1 MEKNDAKF
9 KKILKMFGANIK
21 KLFVVNEQIS
31 IKILWTWICISL
43 SLSILFYCLTNF
55 KILNME
61 TSLTAFIALT
71 GALPTVYLWI
81 VRERKKEKDQEI
93 ALSSLNKK
101 DIELYQSKIAELNK
115 VYVDAISQF
124 YNPQSFMAGAYAL
137 NALVDDWL
145 GLTKEHP
152 SNSEEHLIRVSQIS
166 SILFSKRTEIPNN
179 QQFNLL
185 IEQLFI
191 KVVKTSAMYKHFKF
205 NWKGYLFDNLNFS
218 GADLNGADLSY
229 AKLNGAD
236 LNQSDLMH
244 ADLSYA
250 ELNHAQLI
258 GAKLNYAE
266 MNYVDLNG
274 ADLSYAELNHTILI
288 QAQLNSV
295 ALTGAKLNH
304 ADLCHADLMHA
315 DLSDAE
321 LNHAFICNTNF
332 SNSELNDSSLKEMII
347 DIESHQLSLLDDY
360 DYSLLM
366 TNCDLTNADLTNTDL
381 TYADLG
387 GATFSDTIISYNQLF
402 EIDQITLNQM
412 QGLLIY
418 DDESKDNEFIT
429 ETIIEKLQ
437 AKIQESDSPIPK
449 IILKDLLLK

>member
-1 MEKNDAKF
+1 MVDWLIKSW
-9 KKILKMFGANIK
+9 KMFWANIK
-21 KLFVVNEQIS
+21 KLFVVNEKIS
-31 IKILWTWICISL
+31 IIILWIWITL
-43 SLSILFYCLTNF
+43 SFLLSILFYSLVNF
-55 KILNME
+55 KILKME
-61 TSLTAFIALT
+61 ISLTAFIALT

-81 VRERKKEKDQEI
+81 VRERKKEKDQDI

-101 DIELYQSKIAELNK
+101 NIELYQNKIAELNK

-124 YNPQSFMAGAYAL
+124 YKPQSFMAGAYAL

-236 LNQSDLMH
+236 LRQSDLDH
-244 ADLSYA
+244 ADLSHA
-250 ELNHAQLI
+250 ELKYAQLI

-274 ADLSYAELNHTILI
+274 ADLSDAELNHAILI

-304 ADLCHADLMHA
+304 AYLYHADLMYA

-321 LNHAFICNTNF
+321 LNHAFMCNTNF
-332 SNSELNDSSLKEMII
+332 SNSELNHSSLREMII
-347 DIESHQLSLLDDY
+347 DIESHQLSVFDDY
-360 DYSLLM
+360 DYSFLM
-366 TNCDLTNADLTNTDL
+366 TNCDLTHADLTNTDL
-381 TYADLG
+381 TYAYLG
-387 GATFSDTIISYNQLF
+387 GATFSDTIISYNQLKQLKQLF
-402 EIDQITLNQM
+402 EIDQITLNQI
-412 QGLLIY
+412 QGFLIY
-418 DDESKDNEFIT
+418 DDESKDLEPIT
-429 ETIIEKLQ
+429 ETIIEKL
-437 AKIQESDSPIPK
+437 
-449 IILKDLLLK
+449 